1 MPTTVTQVEKLT
13 VDLMVIGGGVN
24 GVGIALDAAG
34 RGLKVVLC
42 ESHDLASA
50 TSSASSKL
58 IHGGLRY
65 LEQYEFCLVKKAL
78 AERELL
84 LNNAPHIMWPLRFR
98 LPHQPHL
105 RPSWMLR
112 VGLFLY
118 DNLAKR
124 ERLPGSNSLRFNA
137 NGPLVPSITR
147 GFEYSDGWVDDARL
161 VVLCAMAAQQQGA
174 EIKPR
179 TRCIKAERQ
188 GERWQVTLQNSDT
201 GAMQT
206 YYSKALVNAGGPW
219 ASSLFEQ
226 VIALPAPKQ
235 LRLVK
240 GSHIIVPRI
249 HQEPEAYIL
258 QNSDQRI
265 VFVIPYESHF
275 SLVGTTDVD
284 YEGDPSAVKIDA
296 EEVDYLCQVVNEH
309 FKHQISAADVVW
321 SYAGVRPLLDDEQI
335 SGLPEADRAP
345 LSNHAADAPL
355 EKHQG
360 QAQKATRD
368 YTFSLDAPD
377 GHGQGAAA
385 PLLSIFGGKLTTY
398 RLLAEAAV
406 DALSPFFPHINGPWT
421 KTAPLP
427 GGHFIN
433 HHTLNAELTRQ
444 YPWLPAATVVRLVR
458 SYGTLCHHFLHG
470 CSALAALG
478 TDFGG
483 GLSQREVDYLMAK
496 EWAYTAQDILWR
508 RSKLG
513 LVLNPAQQDQLQQY
527 VVSNRKPWL

>member
-1 MPTTVTQVEKLT
+1 MPATSKELDVI
-13 VDLMVIGGGVN
+13 VIGGGVN
-24 GVGIALDAAG
+24 GVGIAMDAAG
-34 RGLKVVLC
+34 RGLKVMLC

-50 TSSASSKL
+50 TSSSSSKL

-98 LPHQPHL
+98 LPRQPQL

-124 ERLPGSNSLRFNA
+124 ERLAGSNSIHFNA
-137 NGPLVPSITR
+137 HSPLISEITR

-161 VVLCAMAAQQQGA
+161 VVLCAMAAKQQGA
-174 EIKPR
+174 DIKPR

-188 GERWQVTLQNSDT
+188 HGLWLVTLEDT
-201 GAMQT
+201 NTGVQQQ
-206 YYSKALVNAGGPW
+206 YRSRVLVNAAGPW
-219 ASSLFEQ
+219 ASSLFAE
-226 VIALPAPKQ
+226 VITLPAPKQ

-249 HQEPEAYIL
+249 HDEPQAYIL

-265 VFVIPYESHF
+265 VFVIPYEQQF
-275 SLVGTTDVD
+275 SLIGTTDVD
-284 YEGDPSAVKIDA
+284 YQGDPRAVKIDDD
-296 EEVDYLCQVVNEH
+296 EINYLCQVVNEH
-309 FKHQISAADVVW
+309 FKQKINPQDVVW
-321 SYAGVRPLLDDEQI
+321 SYSGVRPLLDDEL
-335 SGLPEADRAP
+335 SVNLEAERPNEPPENIE
-345 LSNHAADAPL
+345 S
-355 EKHQG
+355 HQG

-368 YTFSLDAPD
+368 YTFSLDAPL
-377 GHGQGAAA
+377 GEA
-385 PLLSIFGGKLTTY
+385 PLLSVFGGKLTTY
-398 RLLAEAAV
+398 RLLAEAAT
-406 DALSPFFPHINGPWT
+406 DAISPFFTQIKGPWT
-421 KTAPLP
+421 KTATLP
-427 GGHFIN
+427 GGHFSN
-433 HHTLNAELTRQ
+433 HEALSLELASQ
-444 YPWLPAATVVRLVR
+444 YPWLTAAMVARFVR

-470 CSALAALG
+470 CNELSALG

-483 GLSQREVDYLMAK
+483 GLSQREVDYLMDF
-496 EWAYTAQDILWR
+496 EWAHNAEDILWR

-513 LVLNPAQQDQLQQY
+513 LVLNPTQQNQLQGY
-527 VVSNRKPWL
+527 VANRR

>member
-1 MPTTVTQVEKLT
+1 MPATGKT
-13 VDLMVIGGGVN
+13 VDVIVIGGGVN
-24 GVGIALDAAG
+24 GVGIAMDAAG
-34 RGLKVVLC
+34 RGLRVMLC

-50 TSSASSKL
+50 TSSSSSKL

-105 RPSWMLR
+105 RPGWMLR
-112 VGLFLY
+112 IGLFLY

-124 ERLPGSNSLRFNA
+124 ERLPGSNSIRFNA
-137 NGPLVPSITR
+137 GGPLVNDITR

-161 VVLCAMAAQQQGA
+161 VVLCAMAAKQHGA

-188 GERWQVTLQNSDT
+188 QGFWQVTLQDSDT
-201 GAMQT
+201 GT
-206 YYSKALVNAGGPW
+206 IEHYRSRALINAAGPW
-219 ASSLFEQ
+219 ASSLFDE

-249 HQEPEAYIL
+249 HDEPEAYIL

-265 VFVIPYESHF
+265 VFVIPYEQHF
-275 SLVGTTDVD
+275 SLIGTTDVD
-284 YEGDPSAVKIDA
+284 YEGDPSLVKIDGA
-296 EEVDYLCQVVNEH
+296 EIDYLCQVVNEH
-309 FKHQISAADVVW
+309 FKHKISAKDVVW
-321 SYAGVRPLLDDEQI
+321 SYAGVRPLLDNESHPNQARQPAR
-335 SGLPEADRAP
+335 SGQQ
-345 LSNHAADAPL
+345 
-355 EKHQG
+355 QG
-360 QAQKATRD
+360 QAQNTTRD

-377 GHGQGAAA
+377 GEA
-385 PLLSIFGGKLTTY
+385 PLLSVFGGKLTTY
-398 RLLAEAAV
+398 RLLAEAAT
-406 DALSPFFPHINGPWT
+406 DAISPFFPNSKPAWT
-421 KTAPLP
+421 KNATLP
-427 GGHFIN
+427 GGHFSN
-433 HHTLNAELTRQ
+433 HQALSVALASQ
-444 YPWLPAATVVRLVR
+444 YPWLTEAMVSRFVR

-470 CSALAALG
+470 CNELAALG

-483 GLSQREVDYLMAK
+483 GLSQQEVDYLMDV
-496 EWAYTAQDILWR
+496 EWAYTADDILWR

-513 LVLNPAQQDQLQQY
+513 LVLTTEQQERLQHYMQTKQHCMPAKQ
-527 VVSNRKPWL
+527 

>member
-1 MPTTVTQVEKLT
+1 MPAGITE
-13 VDLMVIGGGVN
+13 VDVLVIGGGVN
-24 GVGIALDAAG
+24 GVGIAMDAAG
-34 RGLKVVLC
+34 RGLKVALC
-42 ESHDLASA
+42 ESQDLASA

-78 AERELL
+78 AERERL

-105 RPSWMLR
+105 RPGWMLR
-112 VGLFLY
+112 IGLFLY

-124 ERLPGSNSLRFNA
+124 ERLAGSNAIRFNA
-137 NGPLVPSITR
+137 DSPLVSSISR

-161 VVLCAMAAQQQGA
+161 VVLCALAAKQQGA

-188 GERWQVTLQNSDT
+188 AGIWQVTLQSTDS
-201 GAMQT
+201 GALQT
-206 YYSKALVNAGGPW
+206 YHSRALVNAAGPW
-219 ASSLFEQ
+219 ASSLFDE

-249 HQEPEAYIL
+249 HDEPEAYIL

-265 VFVIPYESHF
+265 VFVTPYEQHF
-275 SLVGTTDVD
+275 SLIGTTDVD
-284 YEGDPSAVKIDA
+284 YAGDPREVEISDA
-296 EEVDYLCQVVNEH
+296 EIDYLCQVVNKH
-309 FKHQISAADVVW
+309 FKQQISAQDVVW
-321 SYAGVRPLLDDEQI
+321 RYSGVRPLLDDEQLADKQWHDQHT
-335 SGLPEADRAP
+335 SHEKTANAPTASRQPEQ
-345 LSNHAADAPL
+345 
-355 EKHQG
+355 HQG

-368 YTFSLDAPD
+368 YTFSLDAPV
-377 GHGQGAAA
+377 GEA
-385 PLLSIFGGKLTTY
+385 PLLSVFGGKLTTY
-398 RLLAEAAV
+398 RLLAEAAT
-406 DALSPFFPHINGPWT
+406 DAISPFFKHIKGPWT
-421 KTAPLP
+421 ATATLP
-427 GGHFIN
+427 GGHFSSQPALII
-433 HHTLNAELTRQ
+433 ELANQ
-444 YPWLPAATVVRLVR
+444 YPWLPSATLARFAR

-470 CSALAALG
+470 CSELEALG

-483 GLSQREVDYLMAK
+483 GLSQKEVDYLMTN
-496 EWAYTAQDILWR
+496 EWAYTADDILWR

-513 LVLNPAQQDQLQQY
+513 LVLTAEQQERLQHY
-527 VVSNRKPWL
+527 VQSK